1 MDTTGAAANQRPAR
15 IAAFAFLALGG
26 FWGIWAVGIANIKRD
41 VSLSSTSLGFLLA
54 VTQTIGVLVAARFLH
69 ATRRQ
74 PPARVLA
81 TVLVA
86 WGAALLLLGLP
97 LAGLAF
103 SAAFFATGGL
113 SAPVDSSMNAVAT
126 IQYEGNPGG
135 LLSFHGL
142 YSAGCVV
149 AAIVTGVTL
158 GAGVSWRWLYL
169 VLAILVGA
177 TSIVALSRHDQPWS
191 VLRPGAL
198 PVAPPSP
205 AGDYVD
211 PSDHRP
217 ATAPLAMLRAEHQL
231 VPMAVFA
238 AAELASG
245 GIATWGVLY
254 LRDSLGGAVGL
265 AATSFGLASLVS
277 GLARGLGGRA
287 MGRRAPLAG
296 VALGAGLG
304 VAGLLVESLTTNAV
318 VAAVG
323 LCVGAIGLSVIWPLM
338 MSEVTSRSSSPA
350 TTVGAFTAA
359 GYVGWVGGA
368 PIIGAIFQH
377 LGGDVG
383 LWVLAGGAG
392 VACAYA
398 TGTSLRRSRDEAGGI
413 VG

>member
-1 MDTTGAAANQRPAR
+1 MEIRSAAKNPRPAR
-15 IAAFAFLALGG
+15 IAAFAFLAIGA
-26 FWGIWAVGIANIKRD
+26 FWGTWAVGIANIKHD
-41 VSLSSTSLGFLLA
+41 AGISSTALGFLLA

-81 TVLVA
+81 TVMVA
-86 WGAALLLLGLP
+86 WGVALVLLGLP
-97 LAGLAF
+97 LMGLAF
-103 SAAFFATGGL
+103 GAAFFAAGGL

-142 YSAGCVV
+142 YSAGCVL
-149 AAIVTGVTL
+149 AAIV
-158 GAGVSWRWLYL
+158 AGLAINGGLSWRWLYL
-169 VLAILVGA
+169 GLALLVLCASLLAI
-177 TSIVALSRHDQPWS
+177 SRHDEPFS
-191 VLRPGAL
+191 VLRPSAL

-211 PSDHRP
+211 PSNHQA
-217 ATAPLAMLRAEHQL
+217 ATRPLAMLRAEHQL

-238 AAELASG
+238 AAEVASG

-254 LRDSLGGAVGL
+254 LRDSLGGAVSL
-265 AATSFGLASLVS
+265 AAVSFGLASLVS

-287 MGRRAPLAG
+287 IGQRSPLAG
-296 VALGAGLG
+296 VAVGAGLG
-304 VAGLLVESLTTNAV
+304 VLGLMVESLTTSTV
-318 VAAVG
+318 LAAAG
-323 LCVGAIGLSVIWPLM
+323 LCVGAIGLSLIWPLM
-338 MSEVTSRSSSPA
+338 MSEVTDRSSSPA

-377 LGGDVG
+377 VGGDVG
-383 LWVLAGGAG
+383 LWVLAAGAG
-392 VACAYA
+392 VAWAYA
-398 TGTSLRRSRDEAGGI
+398 TVAYLRRRPARAGGI